1 MKAINLTPE
10 QALQVKELLKSYI
23 SPSKE
28 YTSRYIKDALKQV
41 YELVG
46 SPDKKS
52 RATDLKNYYN
62 IMETVGTLDKKT
74 ARFIY
79 ILSSI

>member
-10 QALQVKELLKSYI
+10 QDLQVKELLKSYL

-28 YTSRYIKDALKQV
+28 YTVRYAKDTLKHI

-46 SPDKKS
+46 SDKKARS
-52 RATDLKNYYN
+52 SDLRNYYN
-62 IMETVGTLDKKT
+62 IVETVATIDKKT
-74 ARFIY
+74 VRFIH

>member
-1 MKAINLTPE
+1 MKAVNLTPE
-10 QALQVKELLKSYI
+10 QDLQVKELLKSYL

-28 YTSRYIKDALKQV
+28 YTSRYIKDTLKQV

-46 SPDKKS
+46 NTDKKS

-62 IMETVGTLDKKT
+62 IVETVGTIDKKT
-74 ARFIY
+74 VRFIN
-79 ILSSI
+79 ILDTK